1 MLRRCTVVPAMLL
14 AVLVPAAQL
23 FMLIERIRIRT
34 ASGFHE
40 PLVDSRSCI
49 AMIVVDRAADEAG
62 RS

>member
-1 MLRRCTVVPAMLL
+1 MLL

-49 AMIVVDRAADEAG
+49 AMIVVDRAGDEAG
-62 RS
+62 RP